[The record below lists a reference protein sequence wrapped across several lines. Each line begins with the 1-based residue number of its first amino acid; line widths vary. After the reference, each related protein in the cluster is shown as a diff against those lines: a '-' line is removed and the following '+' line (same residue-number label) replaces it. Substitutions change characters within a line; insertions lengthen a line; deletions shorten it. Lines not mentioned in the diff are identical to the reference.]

1 MKGKNICYLS
11 KDSFP
16 SISITGEECHFSC
29 THCNRKYLKF
39 MLHVTQ
45 DDLYQKS
52 IELEK
57 RGAKGLLISGGL
69 DESGKV
75 PIDYSILKKIKNDT
89 NLIINLHSGLL
100 KRNDAKKIVESG
112 IDAVSVD
119 FVGSDNTIKNILKMP
134 FKVSDYEDTLRFLIE
149 EGVNFIPHICVGLDL
164 GTIVGEY
171 NAIQIL
177 KKYPIKS
184 LTLLVLIKNELEK
197 TGSINYDVHAI
208 KDFFIYTRKSFPD
221 AKLSLGCMRP
231 RIKELDE
238 TAILFD
244 NIVNPSKNMIKLIKN
259 EYSIVVKDI
268 CCSVC

>member
-1 MKGKNICYLS
+1 MKGKNICYPS

-16 SISITGEECHFSC
+16 SISITGDECHFSC

-100 KRNDAKKIVESG
+100 KRNDAKKIKESG
-112 IDAVSVD
+112 IDAVSLD
-119 FVGSDNTIKNILKMP
+119 FLGSEDTIKNILKIP
-134 FKVSDYEDTLRFLIE
+134 FKVSD
-149 EGVNFIPHICVGLDL
+149 
-164 GTIVGEY
+164 
-171 NAIQIL
+171 
-177 KKYPIKS
+177 
-184 LTLLVLIKNELEK
+184 
-197 TGSINYDVHAI
+197 
-208 KDFFIYTRKSFPD
+208 
-221 AKLSLGCMRP
+221 
-231 RIKELDE
+231 
-238 TAILFD
+238 
-244 NIVNPSKNMIKLIKN
+244 
-259 EYSIVVKDI
+259 
-268 CCSVC
+268 